1 MASNYFMRYLWLIN
15 LVDRRGYIKFSEI
28 DSEWRKSPLNEE
40 RPAALPE
47 RSFHNHLKGIREMF
61 GIEIC
66 CSRSLGY
73 YIKDRDALDSGGRV
87 SWLLRS
93 ISVSNVIRESAD
105 IRERIL
111 LEDVPSADRYL
122 AQIISAMRAGKVIS
136 ITYRS
141 YASGEPRTF
150 RVEPWCVKQFRQR
163 WYLLASGEGLGAP
176 RVYCL
181 DDRLIDMEEM
191 EESFSLP
198 EGFDAAD
205 FFRDRF
211 GVIIGD
217 GKVCD
222 IRIRVDED
230 QVMYYRSLPL
240 HHSQVEV
247 ETNDAYSVFS
257 YRLAP
262 TFDFWQEILSKG
274 DTVEVLEP
282 AEFRDW
288 VAETARNMAEMYR

>member
-1 MASNYFMRYLWLIN
+1 
-15 LVDRRGYIKFSEI
+15 
-28 DSEWRKSPLNEE
+28 
-40 RPAALPE
+40 
-47 RSFHNHLKGIREMF
+47 
-61 GIEIC
+61 
-66 CSRSLGY
+66 
-73 YIKDRDALDSGGRV
+73 
-87 SWLLRS
+87 
-93 ISVSNVIRESAD
+93 
-105 IRERIL
+105 
-111 LEDVPSADRYL
+111 
-122 AQIISAMRAGKVIS
+122 
-136 ITYRS
+136 
-141 YASGEPRTF
+141 
-150 RVEPWCVKQFRQR
+150 
-163 WYLLASGEGLGAP
+163 
-176 RVYCL
+176 
-181 DDRLIDMEEM
+181 MEEM

-198 EGFDAAD
+198 EGFDAAG

-288 VAETARNMAEMYR
+288 VAETARSMAGIYR